1 MYPVLNVL
9 LANKGFNSK
18 MEFANVPKL
27 DSISML
33 RGFAMTVLSRFL
45 IVPNVLLKK
54 HALNVKKE
62 YTEFYLMGNVN
73 AKVGIS
79 PMMLMSVSNAVSL
92 DALNAK
98 I

>member
-9 LANKGFNSK
+9 LANKDFNSK

-33 RGFAMTVLSRFL
+33 REFVMTVLTRFL

-62 YTEFYLMGNVN
+62 YTEFYLMGNAN

-79 PMMLMSVSNAVSL
+79 PMMLMSVNNAVSL
-92 DALNAK
+92 DVLNAK